1 MLIKITS
8 RTCSAVIE
16 APSLA
21 ARMRPVARDSQAAT
35 DCGGWRGGHNGGDD
49 AAKVSPQGT
58 AMSALRPEADIWA
71 GLQQVRF
78 VPKRSLIYLHF
89 TEIGL

>member
-1 MLIKITS
+1 MN
-8 RTCSAVIE
+8 RTMTNQ
-16 APSLA
+16 
-21 ARMRPVARDSQAAT
+21 RHRQAAT

-89 TEIGL
+89 TKLAYSGREDGRCRERI